1 MQSSICMNELIAYQ
15 SVKAVYMVLYL
26 VDTRCQTIGI
36 IGQEFSGLAHY
47 HASIILNDRLE
58 I

>member
-1 MQSSICMNELIAYQ
+1 
-15 SVKAVYMVLYL
+15 MVLFL
-26 VDTRCQTIGI
+26 ADTRCQTIGI